1 MTYRTHREFAVCFV
15 IIANFLVYKLHLS
28 QTGYY
33 VNLIVML
40 VCGKQGALFPDVDH
54 IWQNVKEKTT
64 INFVINKIIH

>member
-54 IWQNVKEKTT
+54 I
-64 INFVINKIIH
+64 